1 MSHVATPLTNNGSHV
16 NTTRGRKVTL
26 YCGTT
31 VSNSSRTIRD
41 LYWTKNGVRLTSQPE
56 VNSRTRVGGNVLFPD
71 VNFDPVTPTDAGVYA
86 CVIVTED
93 DLVIGANLTLE
104 VNCKSICKS
113 SVSMCLVSTKVA
125 LPLSLFRSH
134 LSSLSVCLCP
144 SVSLSVSV
152 SLSLSLCL
160 SLSVSLSFLSLC
172 FPVSLPIFLSLYLSV
187 YIYLLILTLLK
198 LMLL

>member
-93 DLVIGANLTLE
+93 DLMIGANLTLE

-125 LPLSLFRSH
+125 LPLSLSFA
-134 LSSLSVCLCP
+134 LISLLC
-144 SVSLSVSV
+144 LSVSV
-152 SLSLSLCL
+152 LLFHSLFLSLFLSLCLSLSLSLCL
-160 SLSVSLSFLSLC
+160 FYLSVFLYLSLSF
-172 FPVSLPIFLSLYLSV
+172 YLS
-187 YIYLLILTLLK
+187 ISLSISIFSFSLF
-198 LMLL
+198 